1 MNNPAV
7 KTAQIKNTVFDLGA
21 VLLEWNPEDIAH
33 RFAED
38 ESTKQLLLE
47 YVFHHQDWKRLDL
60 GEIDANQA
68 VQSFAKNSGLPLPL
82 MESLMA
88 FIKSY
93 LTAKSES
100 VELLKELQ
108 QRGHRVF
115 CLSNICRELYDH
127 VTGQNPFFE
136 LFEDAIVSADIKLAK
151 PDPRIFEYMLT
162 RFNIRPEETLFIDD
176 MPANI
181 ESANQLGIQGIRFT
195 EIDDCRRAISNII
208 E

>member
-21 VLLEWNPEDIAH
+21 VLLEWDPEDIAEQ
-33 RFAED
+33 FSGN
-38 ESTKQLLLE
+38 ESEKELLLNS
-47 YVFHHQDWKRLDL
+47 VFYHQDWKRLDL
-60 GEIDANQA
+60 GHIDANQA
-68 VQSFAKNSGLPLPL
+68 IQCFAGNSGLSLPL
-82 MESLMA
+82 MESLME
-88 FIKSY
+88 FIKGY
-93 LTAKSES
+93 LTAKEES
-100 VELLKELQ
+100 VALLKELQ

-127 VTGQNPFFE
+127 VTEQNPFFG